1 MDNRTRNLLDE
12 ALGLDQLLSESKHP
26 LAGKV
31 VLVED
36 CVETSGC
43 FVLHQLIK
51 RLLTTAT
58 NSSNVVLFLAF
69 SNPFSHYDR
78 VLRKLGCN
86 LGTHREKGRFIF
98 VDMLKLECPVG
109 DEGKAS
115 RSGLFALFANIT
127 KVMNALPESSRKFLT
142 IMIDDVS
149 LMEVAAHGSSEN
161 VLDFLHYCHTLT
173 SEHGWSLVTL
183 NHEDI
188 YSSMESPVFLKQM
201 EYAADVL
208 VKVEPLPTGLAADV
222 HGQLTVLNRGV
233 CNVRGSL
240 NSRTSNF
247 QFRIKDN
254 SVEYFYPGAQT

>member
-98 VDMLKLECPVG
+98 VDMLKLECPG
-109 DEGKAS
+109 E
-115 RSGLFALFANIT
+115 
-127 KVMNALPESSRKFLT
+127 KF
-142 IMIDDVS
+142 
-149 LMEVAAHGSSEN
+149 
-161 VLDFLHYCHTLT
+161 
-173 SEHGWSLVTL
+173 
-183 NHEDI
+183 
-188 YSSMESPVFLKQM
+188 
-201 EYAADVL
+201 VL
-208 VKVEPLPTGLAADV
+208 VPFFMNVQCSEFLLLFLEQWEMKEKLVEVGCLHCL
-222 HGQLTVLNRGV
+222 LTLQR
-233 CNVRGSL
+233 S
-240 NSRTSNF
+240 
-247 QFRIKDN
+247 
-254 SVEYFYPGAQT
+254 

>member
-78 VLRKLGCN
+78 VLL
-86 LGTHREKGRFIF
+86 
-98 VDMLKLECPVG
+98 G